1 MRSRVTAIATA
12 LLALS
17 CLDGGTA
24 PQGPGPLSFRVVNG
38 NNQTGPVGT
47 ELTSPL
53 VVQVFSAGAPV
64 QDLVLSYRVSGG
76 GRGFAGAASTDAD
89 GRAEEWGDPGT

>member
-1 MRSRVTAIATA
+1 MRSRFSAIAAA

-24 PQGPGPLSFRVVNG
+24 PQGAGPLSFRVVNG

-76 GRGFAGAASTDAD
+76 GSVFADATSTDPN
-89 GRAEEWGDPGT
+89 GRA